1 MASTGE
7 AFAPGHITA
16 FFVGVDDP
24 DPLKKGSRGA
34 GLCTGLGVHTTARV
48 RESRTPSLEIYIN
61 DERAK
66 APTTERAA
74 RRLLGDASCEVKVLQ
89 KVQLPISQGFGM
101 SGAGALSTALALD
114 EALGLGR
121 SRDEL
126 VGIAHRADVESG
138 TGLGDVVPQSLG
150 GMDLRVKP
158 GGPPHGV
165 VKRFDVDS
173 ELLLCAVGPPFP
185 KEPVLGNPKTME
197 TIRTVGSR
205 CLETFEAK
213 PSFEALF
220 ELGRTFAIETGLAS
234 ARVRECMDAVRAYG
248 RASMSMLGNSVFAA
262 GSEIA
267 ATVLRAYGTMYRCQV
282 ENEGARIT

>member
-48 RESRTPSLEIYIN
+48 REARTASLEVYIN

-74 RRLLGDASCEVKVLQ
+74 NLLLGDGVYEVKILQ

-121 SRDEL
+121 PRDEL
-126 VGIAHRADVESG
+126 VGIAHRADVELG

-158 GGPPHGV
+158 GGPPHGI

-185 KEPVLGNPKTME
+185 KSSVLGNPKIME
-197 TIRTVGSR
+197 TIRSVGSR
-205 CLETFEAK
+205 CLD
-213 PSFEALF
+213 SFEANPSLGALF
-220 ELGRTFAIETGLAS
+220 DLGRTFAIETGLAS
-234 ARVRECMDAVRAYG
+234 PPVRECMDAVRAYG

-267 ATVLRAYGTMYRCQV
+267 ATVLRAYGTMYRCRV
-282 ENEGARIT
+282 ENEGARVA